1 MATTAAAAKAPVE
14 APAAEPG
21 KKKSKLLPIIAI
33 ALVLSIAGGAGAWWF
48 LGREAADE
56 DEAAEIAA
64 KPAIFVPLEQFTVNL
79 QLEEGQQFLQ
89 TAMTLK
95 VTEPE
100 VAEAI
105 KAQMPEVRSRV
116 LFLLSSKKPS
126 QLGSLEGKN
135 KLIEE
140 LIVEVEGALP
150 AAKTKKAKKRARDED
165 DEPKAK
171 KGKAKAKAKAAEE
184 AEPQEEAAPRRVHA
198 VYFTHFIVQ

>member
-14 APAAEPG
+14 APAATPG

-33 ALVLSIAGGAGAWWF
+33 VLVLSIAGGAGAWWF
-48 LGREAADE
+48 LGRDAAE
-56 DEAAEIAA
+56 MDEAAEIAS

-79 QLEEGQQFLQ
+79 QAEEGQQFLQ

-95 VTEPE
+95 VTDPD

-105 KAQMPEVRSRV
+105 KTQMPEVRSRV

-126 QLGSLEGKN
+126 QLSSLEGKN
-135 KLIEE
+135 KLVAE
-140 LIVEVEGALP
+140 LIQEVEAALP
-150 AAKTKKAKKRARDED
+150 VLKPKKAKKRAGDED

-171 KGKAKAKAKAAEE
+171 KGKAKAKAKVE
-184 AEPQEEAAPRRVHA
+184 AEPQQEASPHRVHA